1 MNNANVSVAMSKNNQ
16 WLIDAIK
23 GEAASHTSIAFETGA
38 ICERQQIINIIKN
51 NRDLSPTQL
60 IRLIKEQPYV

>member
-1 MNNANVSVAMSKNNQ
+1 MSKNNQ

-23 GEAASHTSIAFETGA
+23 GEEHSHTSIAFETGC
-38 ICERQQIINIIKN
+38 ILERQQIINLINN

-60 IRLIKEQPYV
+60 IRLIKEQPYE